1 MFIAKEHK
9 WLRAPAERHVLC
21 GFELH
26 AAPPER
32 VIREI
37 GAIKHVAPPEQRTW
51 M

>member
-26 AAPPER
+26 AAPQSGLSGRLEL
-32 VIREI
+32 
-37 GAIKHVAPPEQRTW
+37 
-51 M
+51 